1 MIRPATPADLAELPA
16 IERSAG
22 QAFLAVPGFEWM
34 AQDDPIGLERHRE
47 LSAQGITLV
56 ACEGPAIT
64 GFVCCEPLGSSLYV
78 VELSVRRELQGKG
91 TGRALMAQLAS
102 AARSRGWE
110 RLVLTTFRDVAWN
123 GPFYARIGFREL
135 TGADLTEDLR
145 TVLAEEVAA
154 GIPGEQRCAMELRL
168 R

>member
-1 MIRPATPADLAELPA
+1 MIRPATPADLDELPE

-22 QAFLAVPGFEWM
+22 QAFLALPGFEWL

-47 LSAQGITLV
+47 LRAQGITLV
-56 ACEGPAIT
+56 ACEGPALT
-64 GFVCCEPLGSSLYV
+64 GFVCTEPQRSDLYV

-91 TGRALMAQLAS
+91 IGRALMEQLART
-102 AARSRGWE
+102 ARSRGWE

-135 TGADLTEDLR
+135 SEADLTQDLR
-145 TVLAEEVAA
+145 ETLAEEVEA
-154 GIPGEQRCAMELRL
+154 GLPGELRCAMELRL
-168 R
+168 H